1 MSKRKK
7 KKIKFIYKAKIGTRA
22 RIKTNCQAQ
31 LRRRFGSSNKSLLN
45 RRVKKIIYAA
55 LKMGLPLR
63 RCSDLVGVS
72 VNTLGVWMEY
82 GKDSRRKKFHDFR
95 NKVLRIRIQRELDA
109 LKIIK
114 QCGQGSF
121 MKTDTVIKN
130 GPKGIETITKTTRM
144 YPQWQAEAWFLE
156 RRHKKSYGKE
166 VVYDSGSPDEQA
178 RKIKEAYDA
187 LSNSIPKE
195 STN

>member
-1 MSKRKK
+1 MSKRKRK
-7 KKIKFIYKAKIGTRA
+7 KVKFIYKRKTGTRA
-22 RIKTNCQAQ
+22 RIKTNCQVQ
-31 LRRRFGSSNKSLLN
+31 LQRRFGSTTRTLLN

-55 LKMGLPLR
+55 LKLGLPLR
-63 RCSDLVGVS
+63 RCSDLVGIS
-72 VNTLGVWMEY
+72 TNTLNVWMDY
-82 GKDSRRKKFHDFR
+82 GKDSRRKKFHSFR

-121 MKTDTVIKN
+121 IKTDTVIKN
-130 GPKGIETITKTTRM
+130 GLKGIETITKTTRM

-156 RRHKKSYGKE
+156 RRRKKTYSKE
-166 VVYDSGSPDEQA
+166 TIYDSSNPDEQA

-187 LSNSIPKE
+187 LKDSIP
-195 STN
+195 NNR